1 MVMSLSY
8 RLTLIN
14 TVDGVSPKDAQRA
27 ATFLNTAP
35 PHPFGE
41 GRAVDVLYTPDAPTD
56 AMALATA
63 VRDLWGDHPTPFDL
77 CVQDAAA
84 PRQKRL
90 LLSDMDATIVAE
102 ESLDVLADYAGCGQ
116 AVATI
121 TARAMR
127 GDLDFH
133 AALRERVALL
143 RGQPATLIDRALSD
157 MTLSA
162 GASDLV
168 TTMRGWGAKTILI
181 SGGFTPFTQ
190 HVAAVVGFDDAV
202 GNTLGLHDGHFTG
215 EVLGPI
221 VDKHVKQQTLLEQA
235 GALNL
240 SPADTLAVGDGANDL
255 LMLQAAGLGVAYRGK
270 PLLKQSLPTWVDIS
284 DLTALLYMQGWGDK

>member
-1 MVMSLSY
+1 MLMSLSY

-14 TVDGVSPKDAQRA
+14 TVDGVSPKDAHRA
-27 ATFLNTAP
+27 ATFLSTAP

-102 ESLDVLADYAGCGQ
+102 ESLDVLADYAGCGN

-121 TARAMR
+121 TARENASSVRSSPQRATSSTSSAWWVSMMTVGMR
-127 GDLDFH
+127 E
-133 AALRERVALL
+133 ARR
-143 RGQPATLIDRALSD
+143 
-157 MTLSA
+157 
-162 GASDLV
+162 
-168 TTMRGWGAKTILI
+168 K
-181 SGGFTPFTQ
+181 
-190 HVAAVVGFDDAV
+190 
-202 GNTLGLHDGHFTG
+202 
-215 EVLGPI
+215 
-221 VDKHVKQQTLLEQA
+221 
-235 GALNL
+235 
-240 SPADTLAVGDGANDL
+240 
-255 LMLQAAGLGVAYRGK
+255 
-270 PLLKQSLPTWVDIS
+270 
-284 DLTALLYMQGWGDK
+284 

>member
-1 MVMSLSY
+1 MPPLSY

-14 TVDGVSPKDAQRA
+14 TVDGVSAKDAQRV

-35 PHPFGE
+35 HPFGQ
-41 GRAVDVLYTPDAPTD
+41 GRAVDFLYTPEAPCE

-63 VRDLWGDHPTPFDL
+63 VRALWGDHLTPFDL

-102 ESLDVLADYAGCGQ
+102 ESLDVLADYAGCGD

-127 GDLDFH
+127 GELDFH

-143 RGQPATLIDRALSD
+143 RGQPSTLIDRALLD

-168 TTMRGWGAKTILI
+168 NTMRGWGAKTILI

-190 HVAAVVGFDDAV
+190 HVAREVGFDAAV
-202 GNTLGLHDGHFTG
+202 GNTLGIHNGHFTG

-221 VDKHVKQQTLLEQA
+221 VDKHVKQKTLLQQA
-235 GALNL
+235 AALNI
-240 SPADTLAVGDGANDL
+240 SPAETLAVGDGANDL

-284 DLTALLYMQGWGDK
+284 DLTALLYMQGSGDR